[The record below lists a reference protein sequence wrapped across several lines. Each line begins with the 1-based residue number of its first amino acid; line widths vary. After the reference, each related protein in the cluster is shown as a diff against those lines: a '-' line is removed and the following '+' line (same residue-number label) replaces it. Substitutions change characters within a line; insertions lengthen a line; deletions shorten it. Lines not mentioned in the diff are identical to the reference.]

1 MVLRRPAHWLEEL
14 QMEQPEIIALED
26 LFGVPERSQP
36 KLSPDGRYLTY
47 LAPHNG
53 VSNIWLRTV
62 GTEDDHPLTDDDNRG
77 IIFYGWMYNGEQV
90 LYLQDSGGDE
100 NHHIFVIDLEN
111 GATRQLT
118 STPAGAAW
126 PVKAMVMAAS
136 PERPDELL
144 IGLNSRDERIHD
156 LYLLNTRSGDMQ
168 LVQESRVEITDWAI
182 DHYLSV
188 RGYMKAEPDGGMS
201 LCFRDGEGQ
210 HSKVRQW
217 GFEDALG
224 VALLGFGPL
233 NEKLLMF
240 NSAGRNAI
248 ALTELDPASG
258 TERELLAD
266 PQYDVDAVITHPTR
280 HHVEAA
286 SIYREQREWHVLDP
300 EVKADYDFLNTA
312 QPGEPFVVD
321 ATLDNRTWLVRYML
335 DDGPVHFYVYHRDSQ
350 ELEFLFYNR
359 RKLAELPLVSMQP
372 VSYTARDG
380 RTVHGYLS
388 LPQDWEGPGPLVLNV
403 HGGPWHRDRWSYHP
417 EVQWLAN
424 RGYACLQVNFRGST
438 GYGKDHL
445 NAGNREW
452 GRNMQHD
459 LSDAVKWAINEGIA
473 DPAQVVIYGGSY
485 GGYATLAG
493 VTFTPELYAAG
504 VSLVG
509 PSNME
514 TFLNSIPAYWES
526 FRRQMDLRVGVIP
539 RYTEGE
545 RTGQPKDEADM
556 TPDERAEVEFLRSRS
571 PLFSVDH
578 VRVPMLIAQGAND
591 PRVKRAESDQFVE
604 AMRAKGLTVEYIV
617 YDDEGHGFQ
626 RPANRLDFYRRAD
639 KFLAAVLGG
648 RCEEPAS

>member
-1 MVLRRPAHWLEEL
+1 
-14 QMEQPEIIALED
+14 MEQPEIIALED

-62 GTEDDHPLTDDDNRG
+62 GTEDDHPLTDDSHRG
-77 IIFYGWMYNGEQV
+77 IIFYGWMYNAGQV

-100 NHHIFVIDLEN
+100 NHHIFVIDLER
-111 GATRQLT
+111 GITRQLT

-126 PVKAMVMAAS
+126 PVKAVVMAAS
-136 PERPDELL
+136 PARPDELL
-144 IGLNSRDERIHD
+144 VGLNSRDERIHD
-156 LYLLNTRSGDMQ
+156 LYLLNTRSGELQ

-182 DHYLSV
+182 DHNLCV
-188 RGYMKAEPDGGMS
+188 RGYMRAEPDGGMS

-210 HSKVRQW
+210 HSKLRQW

-224 VALLGFGPL
+224 VGLLGFGPH

-240 NSAGRNAI
+240 DSAGRNAI

-258 TERELLAD
+258 RERELLAD
-266 PQYDVDAVITHPTR
+266 PQYDVDTVIIHPTR

-300 EVKADYDFLNTA
+300 EVKPDYDFLAAA
-312 QPGEPFVVD
+312 QPGEPFSVD
-321 ATLDNRTWLVRYML
+321 ATLDNNRWLVRYL
-335 DDGPVHFYVYHRDSQ
+335 VDDGPVSYYIYHR
-350 ELEFLFYNR
+350 EERKLEFLFHNR
-359 RKLAELPLVSMQP
+359 RKLAELPLVPMKP
-372 VSYTARDG
+372 VKFTARDD
-380 RTVHGYLS
+380 RTIHGYLT
-388 LPQDWEGPGPLVLNV
+388 LPQNWEGPGPLVLNV

-417 EVQWLAN
+417 EAQWLAN
-424 RGYACLQVNFRGST
+424 RGYACLQANFRGST

-459 LSDAVKWAINEGIA
+459 LADAVKWAIAEGIA
-473 DPAQVVIYGGSY
+473 DPEKVVIYGGSY

-493 VTFTPELYAAG
+493 VTYNPELYAAG
-504 VSLVG
+504 VSMVG

-539 RYTEGE
+539 RYAEGE
-545 RTGQPKDEADM
+545 RAGQPKDEADM
-556 TPDERAEVEFLRSRS
+556 DAAERAEVEFLRSRS
-571 PLFSVDH
+571 PLFSVDN

-604 AMRAKGLTVEYIV
+604 AMRAKGLTVEYLV
-617 YDDEGHGFQ
+617 YEDEGHGFQ
-626 RPANRLDFYRRAD
+626 RPANRLDFYHHAD
-639 KFLAAVLGG
+639 KFLAEVLGG
-648 RCEEPAS
+648 RYEEPVG